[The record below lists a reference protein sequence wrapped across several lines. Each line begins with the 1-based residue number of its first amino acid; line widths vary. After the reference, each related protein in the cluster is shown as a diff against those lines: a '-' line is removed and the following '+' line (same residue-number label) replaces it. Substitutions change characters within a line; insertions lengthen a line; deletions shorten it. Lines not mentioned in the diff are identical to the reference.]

1 MIRIFKVE
9 REQKCSFYCI
19 KGYNLTR
26 EPLNNKKLM
35 SYKITHSYN
44 WYKTSEDKFIIK
56 TYYINNI
63 AFTFDELNDIGQN
76 DSEIIKKANQQLT
89 YDPNF
94 FYQKSFYLIDEE
106 AHPLLFDMDL
116 ENPQDLPDEDYE
128 FLQ

>member
-1 MIRIFKVE
+1 
-9 REQKCSFYCI
+9 
-19 KGYNLTR
+19 
-26 EPLNNKKLM
+26 M

-56 TYYINNI
+56 TYYINNV
-63 AFTFDELNDIGQN
+63 AFTFDELNHIDQQN
-76 DSEIIKKANQQLT
+76 PEIIAKANLQYT
-89 YDPNF
+89 YTPNF

-128 FLQ
+128 FLQQDLTS